1 MRIDYHKEWSHSLG
15 RDMEYKV
22 YGESGHPLL
31 AFPSQDGRFYDYE
44 NFGMV
49 DVLSPWIESGKIRL
63 ICCDSIDTEPWSNHY
78 GNPRQRIELHERWYH
93 YIMDEL
99 LPRLRHFDNETFMV
113 TGCSMGAFHAGN
125 FFFRR
130 PDIFDSLIALSGLYH
145 SAYGFGSY
153 HDDLTYA
160 NSPQDFIPNIPEDNP
175 WLSLYRQRNII
186 LCVGQGRWE
195 EELLEITRCIDE
207 ILNNKR
213 IPAWV
218 DYWGYDVDHD
228 WPWWRKQL
236 AYFMQKIVS

>member
-22 YGESGHPLL
+22 YGESGRPLL
-31 AFPSQDGRFYDYE
+31 AVPGQGGRFYDYE
-44 NFGMV
+44 SCGMV
-49 DVLSPWIESGKIRL
+49 DVLAPWMESGKIRL
-63 ICCDSIDTEPWSNHY
+63 ICCDSIDTETWSNHY

-160 NSPQDFIPNIPEDNP
+160 NSPQDFIPNIPEDHP

-195 EELLEITRCIDE
+195 EELLESTRCMDE
-207 ILNNKR
+207 ILNNKG